1 MKLCVAFYALASQIQ
16 KLRKS
21 SRPVGQ
27 VKMPAVLSGFPIN
40 CLCFVK
46 FLLKI
51 VSMARIIFI
60 AVLLSIVSPTNAAEK
75 NGLFRLVYVFSD
87 HCVFCKAWERD
98 VGSLYGDTQY
108 AKKAP
113 LFKME
118 ISLFR
123 EHFADLT
130 PNVSV
135 TPTFIL
141 TSGNDEVGR
150 IVGYQNRDMF
160 FWALSEYIPD

>member
-1 MKLCVAFYALASQIQ
+1 
-16 KLRKS
+16 
-21 SRPVGQ
+21 
-27 VKMPAVLSGFPIN
+27 MPAVMSSFLIN

-46 FLLKI
+46 FILKI
-51 VSMARIIFI
+51 VSMAKIILI
-60 AVLLSIVSPTNAAEK
+60 AVLLLIGSPINAAEK

-98 VGSLYGDTQY
+98 VGRLYGDTEY

-113 LFKME
+113 LFKIE
-118 ISLFR
+118 ISLFS
-123 EHFADLT
+123 EHFTDVT

-141 TSGNDEVGR
+141 MIGNDEVGR
-150 IVGYQNRDMF
+150 IVGYQNRDIF
-160 FWALSEYIPD
+160 FWALSEYISH

>member
-1 MKLCVAFYALASQIQ
+1 MI
-16 KLRKS
+16 R
-21 SRPVGQ
+21 
-27 VKMPAVLSGFPIN
+27 LSIN
-40 CLCFVK
+40 
-46 FLLKI
+46 FLGSVQFIWKI
-51 VSMARIIFI
+51 ISMAIIILF
-60 AVLLSIVSPTNAAEK
+60 AVLLLLWSPINASEK

-87 HCVFCKAWERD
+87 QCVFCKAWERD
-98 VGSLYGDTQY
+98 VGRLYGDTEY

-113 LFKME
+113 LFKIE

-123 EHFADLT
+123 EYFTDAT

-141 TSGNDEVGR
+141 MSGNEEIGR

-160 FWALSEYIPD
+160 FWALSEYIPH